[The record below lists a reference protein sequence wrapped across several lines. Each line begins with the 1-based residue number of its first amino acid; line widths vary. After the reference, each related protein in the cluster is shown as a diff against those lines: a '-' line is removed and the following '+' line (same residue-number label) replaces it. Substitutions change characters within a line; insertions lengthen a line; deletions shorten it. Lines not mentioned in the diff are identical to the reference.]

1 MLSNL
6 CQLSKFN
13 IEDDKLSDY
22 SNWLDQFVD
31 YIDKVKCVD
40 TEGVLPLYNVNNSN
54 NCLREDEV
62 EQSMSNEQI
71 LLNSKDS
78 YNGFITVYKTV

>member
-22 SNWLDQFVD
+22 SNCLDQFVD

-40 TEGVLPLYNVNNSN
+40 TEDVLPLYNVNNSN